1 MNLAHL
7 RALTDD
13 TGIIQHATADI
24 PNRSTGY
31 CTDDVA
37 RALMVAID
45 ALRAPET
52 APDAER
58 LVTVYLAFLHDAQL
72 ADGWFH
78 NFLGYDRTWQD
89 RRGSEDAVGRAIW
102 GLGYA
107 LRYAPRPSWRAVA
120 RDLFARAMPHIAAF
134 KHLRARA
141 YAGLGLSHALSAE
154 PTWFGLRSELAAA
167 IAPILAGYAENAASD
182 WRWCEPLMTYDNAR
196 LCEVLLRAGGL
207 LDEPDVSRIGREM
220 LDFYAG
226 IVIEDGIFVPIGND
240 GWYPRGGARARF
252 GQQPLEAAGMVAAG
266 RVAHA
271 RTGASGYHAL
281 ALTANAW
288 FTGRNVHGTVLV
300 RDGGCVD
307 GLDAH
312 GPSRNMG
319 AESTVCALLAV
330 SAMASDARDPIALRR
345 RPA

>member
-37 RALMVAID
+37 RALMVAVD
-45 ALRAPET
+45 AARDPQTLT
-52 APDAER
+52 DAER
-58 LVTVYLAFLHDAQL
+58 LVTVYLSFLHDAQL

-102 GLGYA
+102 GLGYTV
-107 LRYAPRPSWRAVA
+107 RYAPRPSWRAVA
-120 RDLFARAMPHIAAF
+120 RELFARALPHIASF
-134 KHLRARA
+134 RHLRSRA
-141 YAGLGLSHALSAE
+141 YAGLGLCHALSAE
-154 PTWFGLRSELAAA
+154 PAWFVLRPELEAA
-167 IAPILAGYAENAASD
+167 IAPILAGYADNAGPD
-182 WRWCEPLMTYDNAR
+182 WRWCERMMTYDNGR
-196 LCEVLLRAGGL
+196 LCEVLMRAGGV
-207 LDEPDVSRIGREM
+207 LDEPDILRIGREM

-226 IVIEDGIFVPIGND
+226 VVVEDGIFVPIGND
-240 GWYPRGGARARF
+240 GWYPRYGVRARF
-252 GQQPLEAAGMVAAG
+252 GQQPLEAAAMVAAA

-271 RTGASGYHAL
+271 RTGDSGYHAL

-288 FTGRNVHGTVLV
+288 FTGRNVHDAVLV
-300 RDGGCVD
+300 HDGGCVD
-307 GLDAH
+307 GLDPH

-319 AESTVCALLAV
+319 AESTVAALLAV

>member
-24 PNRSTGY
+24 PNRASGY

-37 RALMVAID
+37 RALMVAVD
-45 ALRAPET
+45 AVRAPEP
-52 APDAER
+52 APEADR
-58 LVTVYLAFLHDAQL
+58 LVTTYLSFLHDAQL

-107 LRYAPRPSWRAVA
+107 LRYAPRASWRSVA
-120 RDLFARAMPHIAAF
+120 REIFARAVPHVRDIA
-134 KHLRARA
+134 HLRARA
-141 YAGLGLSHALSAE
+141 YAGLGLVHAISAE
-154 PTWFGLRSELAAA
+154 PAWFGLRHELEAA
-167 IAPILAGYAENAASD
+167 IAPIVAGYREHAGPD
-182 WRWCEPLMTYDNAR
+182 WRWCESVLTYDNAR
-196 LCEVLLRAGGL
+196 LCEVLMRAGGL
-207 LDEPDVSRIGREM
+207 FEQPDMLRIGREM

-226 IVIEDGIFVPIGND
+226 IVIEDGIFVPIGNA
-240 GWYPRGGARARF
+240 GWYPRGGTRARF
-252 GQQPLEAAGMVAAG
+252 GQQPLEAAALVAAA
-266 RVAHA
+266 RVAHV
-271 RTGASGYHAL
+271 RTGDSGYQAL

-300 RDGGCVD
+300 HDGGCVD

-312 GPSRNMG
+312 GTSRNMG
-319 AESTVCALLAV
+319 AESTVAALLAGT
-330 SAMASDARDPIALRR
+330 AMANDARDPIRLMR

>member
-31 CTDDVA
+31 CTDDNA
-37 RALMVAID
+37 RALMVAVD
-45 ALRAPET
+45 AARAPAT
-52 APDAER
+52 ATEAER
-58 LVTVYLAFLHDAQL
+58 LVSVYLAYLHDAQL

-89 RRGSEDAVGRAIW
+89 RRASEDAVGRAIW
-102 GLGYA
+102 GLGYT

-120 RDLFARAMPHIAAF
+120 REMFARALPHIASLR
-134 KHLRARA
+134 HLRSRA
-141 YAGLGLSHALSAE
+141 YAGLGLAHALSAE
-154 PTWFGLRSELAAA
+154 PTWFVLRPELEAAV
-167 IAPILAGYAENAASD
+167 APILAGYAEHAAPD
-182 WRWCEPLMTYDNAR
+182 WGWCEPVMTYDNGR

-207 LDEPDVSRIGREM
+207 LEDAAITGIGREM

-240 GWYPRGGARARF
+240 GWYPRGGIRARF
-252 GQQPLEAAGMVAAG
+252 GQQPLEAAALVAAA

-271 RTGASGYHAL
+271 RTGDSGYHAL

-288 FTGRNVHGTVLV
+288 FTGRNVHRAVLI

-307 GLDAH
+307 GLDAG

-319 AESTVCALLAV
+319 AESTVSALLAV
-330 SAMASDARDPIALRR
+330 AAMASDARDPIALRR